1 MKKILSLAVTAA
13 AIVCFSSFVLPLK
26 NQSARA
32 CAFNPVTN
40 WQLVSG
46 SISSSGT
53 TTSYSNLV
61 VKNTGYTGGWTGYV
75 RVATISGGCLPTAG
89 EYNFFSSAGGNWV
102 AAVTPDGDVL
112 LLLLS
117 GTAPSTGTSI
127 TIPPDS
133 YTN

>member
-13 AIVCFSSFVLPLK
+13 AIVCLSSFSLPLK
-26 NQSARA
+26 TLYRA
-32 CAFNPVTN
+32 CAFNAVAD
-40 WQLVSG
+40 WQLISG
-46 SISSSGT
+46 NISSSGG
-53 TTSYSNLV
+53 TTSYNNLA
-61 VKNTGYTGGWTGYV
+61 VKNTGYSGSWSGYV

-117 GTAPSTGTSI
+117 GSTPGIGTTI